1 MPSESALR
9 DRDCAG
15 FALIETF
22 GFSPGTGFVR
32 LERHLARLRNSA
44 KDLGFSLDES
54 AISNVLNAIS
64 SENGPLRVRIQ
75 AEQDGNFQLTSQ
87 SFTPAPP
94 DTVWNIKIS
103 RTRLASNDP
112 LLRHKTTKRTTYDQ
126 ARAEF
131 SAEDAHEVILLNE
144 DDELCEGT
152 ITSLFLDMGDGV
164 LKTPRHE
171 AGLLAGVLRGELI
184 EAGRAIEAE
193 LRPDDLS
200 RAKQIYVGNSL
211 RGLIKARLA

>member
-9 DRDCAG
+9 DRDSAG
-15 FALIETF
+15 FSLIETL
-22 GFSPGTGFVR
+22 GFYPGKGFMR

-54 AISNVLNAIS
+54 AISNALDAIS

-87 SFTPAPP
+87 GFTPTPQDA
-94 DTVWNIKIS
+94 VWNIKIAQ
-103 RTRLASNDP
+103 TRLASTDP
-112 LLRHKTTKRTTYDQ
+112 LLRHKTTKRTAYDR

-131 SAEDAHEVILLNE
+131 SAEEAQEVILLNE
-144 DDELCEGT
+144 KGELCEAT

-164 LKTPRHE
+164 LKTPRLE

-184 EAGRAIEAE
+184 EAGRAVEAE
-193 LRPDDLS
+193 LQPDDLA
-200 RAKQIYVGNSL
+200 RARQIYIGNSL
-211 RGLIKARLA
+211 RGLIRTMLA